1 MHTIDSIDKMVK
13 YKKNKSVSTFKILFL
28 LALAVFIFFNLN
40 PLSVKKSFADGNG
53 SSACNGVYA
62 SNPIIYALYLKARGR
77 AIDKNDVITYI
88 KIVNPAK
95 YKHDRNNV
103 FLWNK
108 LYSKDKARLHKLL
121 RWVDS
126 VKYFK
131 NYIKASIGNY
141 IMKKHGF
148 YLMYR
153 MKNKVIGNGMRTY
166 RNIDFI
172 KFKHGN
178 IYYFFHRLAIVY
190 KNAGKFNFLSVP
202 PDKAEKFIN
211 KRTGTFGHIKKSVF
225 LVYDFI
231 PLSAKHNVLTVN
243 VSCVKVYNNK
253 SKSFLVGI
261 IK

>member
-1 MHTIDSIDKMVK
+1 MAT
-13 YKKNKSVSTFKILFL
+13 YKKNKSMSIFKTLFL
-28 LALAVFIFFNLN
+28 LVLAVFIFFNFN
-40 PLSVKKSFADGNG
+40 PLSVKKSFADGKG

-62 SNPIIYALYLKARGR
+62 SNPVIYALYLKARGK
-77 AIDKNDVITYI
+77 AVGKNDVVKYI

-108 LYSKDKARLHKLL
+108 LYSKDRARLNKLIGY
-121 RWVDS
+121 VNS

-131 NYIKASIGNY
+131 NYIKASLGGY
-141 IMKKHGF
+141 VMKKQGF
-148 YLMYR
+148 YLLYHT
-153 MKNKVIGNGMRTY
+153 KNRVISDGMRTH

-172 KFKHGN
+172 KPENGN
-178 IYYFFHRLAIVY
+178 IYYFFHRLTIVY
-190 KNAGKFNFLSVP
+190 KNAGKFNFLSIP
-202 PDKAEKFIN
+202 PKAAEKFIN

-225 LVYDFI
+225 LEYDFI
-231 PLSAKHNVLTVN
+231 PLSAKHNVLTVD
-243 VSCVKVYNNK
+243 VSCVKVYGSK